1 MNINN
6 HSEKEI
12 LKIVFTG
19 MKEKYFT
26 FDLNGDGTITNQE
39 FRKVLE
45 NMVGEVCPDEVWNE
59 FISKVDYDNSGTISF
74 EEFLYALYL
83 WFADEDEDYNSEED
97 EKDEVDF
104 AFVLLKNRFKE
115 LNKNSNDLISKD
127 DFKNILKKISNTNYI
142 TEEVM
147 DKIYQSIPNISLN
160 YLNFKQYLYGIYLF
174 VTEDYFL

>member
-45 NMVGEVCPDEVWNE
+45 NMVGEVCPDEVW
-59 FISKVDYDNSGTISF
+59 
-74 EEFLYALYL
+74 
-83 WFADEDEDYNSEED
+83 
-97 EKDEVDF
+97 
-104 AFVLLKNRFKE
+104 
-115 LNKNSNDLISKD
+115 
-127 DFKNILKKISNTNYI
+127 
-142 TEEVM
+142 
-147 DKIYQSIPNISLN
+147 
-160 YLNFKQYLYGIYLF
+160 
-174 VTEDYFL
+174 